1 MSSDAG
7 PMWGQIIIL
16 AVLILLNACF
26 AAAETISSVNKGR
39 VKTLAQEGNRK
50 AAVLSKFIRYPT
62 SRLPQCR
69 W

>member
-16 AVLILLNACF
+16 AVLILFNACF
-26 AAAETISSVNKGR
+26 AAAETAISSVNKGR

-50 AAVLSKFIRYPT
+50 AAVLSIFIVDPI
-62 SRLPQCR
+62 
-69 W
+69 